1 MGVLRN
7 PFEGLLD
14 FLKNPN
20 MIPICLG
27 WVGTHLERDSV
38 PGVSWGLEGFGC
50 KFPNFPSL
58 RMLFAVDLTKI
69 CLLMALL
76 CFLPTNMNNSERGW
90 LSREREI

>member
-1 MGVLRN
+1 
-7 PFEGLLD
+7 
-14 FLKNPN
+14 

-38 PGVSWGLEGFGC
+38 PGVSWGLEGVGC